1 VCSYDRPGTIVRPD
15 INGAIPI
22 ACDQGRPG
30 NMLEQVWMQTS
41 ADLATVGE
49 GAPHVFAT
57 GSDHYIQVL
66 QPDLVTDTAVLVI
79 DRAAR

>member
-1 VCSYDRPGTIVRPD
+1 VTTTCLK
-15 INGAIPI
+15 
-22 ACDQGRPG
+22 
-30 NMLEQVWMQTS
+30 MLDS
-41 ADLATVGE
+41 FR
-49 GAPHVFAT
+49 FAT